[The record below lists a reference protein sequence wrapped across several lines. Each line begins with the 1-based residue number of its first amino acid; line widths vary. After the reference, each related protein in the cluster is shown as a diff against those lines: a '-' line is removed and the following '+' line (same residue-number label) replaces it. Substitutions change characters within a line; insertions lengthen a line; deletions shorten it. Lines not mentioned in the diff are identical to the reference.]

1 MLGSGV
7 DVHQAAARPP
17 TQSAGCLRES
27 VVPVEVEL
35 SSTAALDGPAGNVVG
50 AGAGVARSAGLEMP
64 RVCGSVARWLAAGE
78 LGRNSGPFWPQAAR
92 DAAQAPRAMHL
103 TRICE
108 AFNISEL

>member
-1 MLGSGV
+1 MIFEFFQNLLKNMN
-7 DVHQAAARPP
+7 VHP
-17 TQSAGCLRES
+17 
-27 VVPVEVEL
+27 
-35 SSTAALDGPAGNVVG
+35 
-50 AGAGVARSAGLEMP
+50 
-64 RVCGSVARWLAAGE
+64 ARWLAAGE